1 MHPPRRVSLLLL
13 FWGTLVISR
22 WTAQGKDTFAMLQG
36 EDTVAN
42 LFEGFVVMATDELR
56 GGMGGMQAALEQD
69 QVRDQDK
76 VGIKFAVEF
85 IQELLSKRAELE
97 GGEEE
102 EEEEQA

>member
-1 MHPPRRVSLLLL
+1 
-13 FWGTLVISR
+13 
-22 WTAQGKDTFAMLQG
+22 MLI
-36 EDTVAN
+36 T
-42 LFEGFVVMATDELR
+42 
-56 GGMGGMQAALEQD
+56 EQD
-69 QVRDQDK
+69 QVREQDK